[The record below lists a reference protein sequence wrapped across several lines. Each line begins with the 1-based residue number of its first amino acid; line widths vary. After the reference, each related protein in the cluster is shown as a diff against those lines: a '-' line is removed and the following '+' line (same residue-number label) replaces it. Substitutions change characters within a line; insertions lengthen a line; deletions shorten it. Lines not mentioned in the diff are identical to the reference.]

1 MTNEPKHPP
10 ADMAGLDD
18 LIWRIKE
25 RMPIDHTEMLALAA
39 RVKVLEAENER
50 LIKAGDGDVGLIHW
64 QGERIDA
71 LEAENERLREV
82 LGQVELIVEDE
93 GYKVTAGQPLCRHVS
108 ALNEI
113 HEEVS
118 AALKGTEQ

>member
-1 MTNEPKHPP
+1 MTNHEPKHPP

-50 LIKAGDGDVGLIHW
+50 LRGQLRLAN
-64 QGERIDA
+64 IDA
-71 LEAENERLREV
+71 LNELAENERLRGGV
-82 LGQVELIVEDE
+82 DDQ
-93 GYKVTAGQPLCRHVS
+93 
-108 ALNEI
+108 
-113 HEEVS
+113 
-118 AALKGTEQ
+118 

>member
-50 LIKAGDGDVGLIHW
+50 LRGAFDRIVKLGKLGGVADIIH
-64 QGERIDA
+64 
-71 LEAENERLREV
+71 
-82 LGQVELIVEDE
+82 
-93 GYKVTAGQPLCRHVS
+93 T
-108 ALNEI
+108 
-113 HEEVS
+113 
-118 AALKGTEQ
+118 ALKGTEQ

>member
-1 MTNEPKHPP
+1 MTNHEPKHPP

-50 LIKAGDGDVGLIHW
+50 LREIVKEQDQDLFRYRVKHMVG
-64 QGERIDA
+64 
-71 LEAENERLREV
+71 
-82 LGQVELIVEDE
+82 
-93 GYKVTAGQPLCRHVS
+93 T
-108 ALNEI
+108 
-113 HEEVS
+113 S
-118 AALKGTEQ
+118 AALKGVDTV

>member
-1 MTNEPKHPP
+1 MTNYEPKHPP

-50 LIKAGDGDVGLIHW
+50 LRGALQPFAKAGEIAGEPSPYGDWYAYRPAAGDDYAIFGQHL
-64 QGERIDA
+64 RDA
-71 LEAENERLREV
+71 
-82 LGQVELIVEDE
+82 
-93 GYKVTAGQPLCRHVS
+93 T
-108 ALNEI
+108 
-113 HEEVS
+113 